1 MHDRAD
7 SFCPSGAQGR
17 AMDRRRFLVT
27 SATAAIA
34 GCLGGTPTGSG
45 STAPNS
51 TNTSSSPTDNGG
63 AQLTDHPAAQA
74 LATQPVRGPDPP
86 EAPGLIVAFEDPS
99 CPTCRRFEQNVVP
112 TIRREL
118 IEPGDVAY
126 VFRGYPV
133 VYPWGEPAVRALE
146 STYARDPAAHW
157 ALVDHYF
164 DQQEAYRRA
173 GVDAVYERTETFLQD
188 ETELQAGSILDEAR
202 NGLHDEAV
210 QSDLD
215 AGMAAGAGRTTPH
228 LFLFRNGEFRTKTA
242 GRVSYDTVSTVLGF

>member
-1 MHDRAD
+1 ME
-7 SFCPSGAQGR
+7 
-17 AMDRRRFLVT
+17 RRRFLVT
-27 SATAAIA
+27 SATAALA
-34 GCLGGTPTGSG
+34 GCLGGGPAGSG
-45 STAPNS
+45 SS
-51 TNTSSSPTDNGG
+51 GTNSSSTTTDNEVPR
-63 AQLTDHPAAQA
+63 LEDHPAAQG
-74 LATQPVRGPDPP
+74 LSTQPVRGP
-86 EAPGLIVAFEDPS
+86 APQDALGVIVAFEDPS

-118 IEPGDVAY
+118 VDPGDVAY

-133 VYPWGEPAVRALE
+133 IYPWGEPAVRALE
-146 STYARDPAAHW
+146 STYARDPTAHW

-164 DQQEAYRRA
+164 DQQEEFRRA
-173 GVDAVYERTETFLQD
+173 GVDAVYDRTETFLQN

-228 LFLFRNGEFRTKTA
+228 LFLFRDGEFRTKTA
-242 GRVSYDTVSTVLGF
+242 GRVSYDTVSTILGF